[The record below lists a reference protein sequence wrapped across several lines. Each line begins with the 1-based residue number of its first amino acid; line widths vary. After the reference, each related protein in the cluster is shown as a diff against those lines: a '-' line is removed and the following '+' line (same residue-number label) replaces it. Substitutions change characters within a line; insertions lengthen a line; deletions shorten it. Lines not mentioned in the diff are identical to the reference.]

1 MSSPALYAALNEPIN
16 QIFIYLTGG
25 VFAFAVAAHPFRWL
39 PAFTAAVPALLTS
52 IGVLG
57 TFVGIFIGLLDFNV
71 SAIEKSVPLLLEG
84 MKTAFLTSVI
94 GMGTAIAFKA
104 YQTIIPMRD
113 LPAANSDDPLRVLQ
127 AGFAEMKEGMDVAN
141 SNLRTLKD
149 SISGDAN
156 SSLSTLLLKV
166 KNAIEDVD
174 THAQKQAVTT
184 LNSIMNDGFKV
195 QIAAFEDFAKTIAEN
210 NSKALIEA
218 LNDVMR
224 DFNAKINEQFGDN
237 FKQLNEAVGRL
248 LTWQEAYR
256 QQLDQLREQ
265 MTVSQVAISESKTA
279 LESISTHAS
288 TLPPAAEALSKMLT
302 TAQAQI
308 DDLNARLS
316 AFAALKDKAES
327 AMPTLS
333 KMLDDFTKS
342 MTEKTGT
349 LLSAIETENK
359 SLRAQSETLRAEWT
373 RTLESQK
380 AVADAMVAE
389 QQRLNKDTQERF
401 ANMSEELTKRL
412 GASIETSGKNLDALV
427 KALDDQM
434 QEELKRAIG
443 LMGKH
448 LASITEKIVQDH
460 VALAEHLRKSAD
472 IVRNVRP

>member
-1 MSSPALYAALNEPIN
+1 
-16 QIFIYLTGG
+16 
-25 VFAFAVAAHPFRWL
+25 
-39 PAFTAAVPALLTS
+39 
-52 IGVLG
+52 
-57 TFVGIFIGLLDFNV
+57 
-71 SAIEKSVPLLLEG
+71 
-84 MKTAFLTSVI
+84 
-94 GMGTAIAFKA
+94 
-104 YQTIIPMRD
+104 
-113 LPAANSDDPLRVLQ
+113 
-127 AGFAEMKEGMDVAN
+127 
-141 SNLRTLKD
+141 
-149 SISGDAN
+149 
-156 SSLSTLLLKV
+156 LLKV

-174 THAQKQAVTT
+174 ANAQKQAATA
-184 LNSIMNDGFKV
+184 LNTVMNDGFKV
-195 QIAAFEDFAKTIAEN
+195 QIAAFQEFAKTIAEN

-218 LNDVMR
+218 LSEVMR

-265 MTVSQVAISESKTA
+265 MTASQVAISESKTA
-279 LESISTHAS
+279 LEAISTHAS
-288 TLPPAAEALSKMLT
+288 ALPPAAEALSKLLT

-308 DDLNARLS
+308 DDLSARLS

-359 SLRAQSETLRAEWT
+359 SLRTQSETLRAEWT

-380 AVADAMVAE
+380 VVADSMVAE
-389 QQRLNKDTQERF
+389 QQRLNRDTQERF
-401 ANMSEELTKRL
+401 ANMTEDLTKRL
-412 GASIETSGKNLDALV
+412 GGAVEISGKNLDALV

-434 QEELKRAIG
+434 QEEMKRAIG

-448 LASITEKIVQDH
+448 LASIMEKLVQDH
-460 VALAEHLRKSAD
+460 AELADYLRRNAD
-472 IVRNVRP
+472 FIRNPRP